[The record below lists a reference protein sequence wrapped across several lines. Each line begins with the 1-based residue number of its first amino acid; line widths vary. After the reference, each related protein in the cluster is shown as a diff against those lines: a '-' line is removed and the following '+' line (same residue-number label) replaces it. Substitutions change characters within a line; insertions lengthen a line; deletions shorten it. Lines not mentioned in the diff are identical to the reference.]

1 MTSVLHVQKVSG
13 ISGSENHLLSLLPGL
28 RARGWDARML
38 MLHEREPGAA
48 DFARELRARDVPVDE
63 LVLHVDLDPLAF
75 GRVTRRL
82 AMIRPKIV
90 HTHLVHG
97 DAYGLPAGAL
107 TRVPHRFSTKHGFN
121 EFRDRRLFAL
131 GDRAVSSL
139 AHVQIA
145 ISRGLADYLA
155 EREGF
160 EADAFEIV
168 HYGIAAGDEPPR
180 YPGDAPRL
188 LCIGRLIPIK
198 GHEVLLRAFAA
209 AREEVPGLALDLV
222 GTGPLEAEL
231 RRLAGDGVRFLG
243 HVAPVRPLIE
253 ESAIVV
259 VPSLGEG
266 FGMVALEAM
275 ERGRPVIASAVGGLP
290 EIVGAAGVLV
300 PSGEVDP
307 LRAAIVELARD
318 LPRAAELGRAARER
332 ALAEFSEQ
340 RCVEQTEALYRQAL
354 ER

>member
-1 MTSVLHVQKVSG
+1 MTRVLHVQKVKG

-28 RARGWDARML
+28 RGRGLDARML
-38 MLHEREPGAA
+38 VLHEREPGAA
-48 DFARELRARDVPVDE
+48 EFVKELRARDVPVDE
-63 LVLHVDLDPLAF
+63 LVLHLDLDPLAF

-82 AMIRPKIV
+82 ALLRPEIV

-97 DAYGLPAGAL
+97 DAYGLPAGVL

-121 EFRDRRLFAL
+121 EFRDSRAFAW
-131 GDRAVSSL
+131 GDRAVSGL

-145 ISRGLADYLA
+145 ISRGLAEYLA

-160 EADAFEIV
+160 DADGFEVV
-168 HYGIAAGDEPPR
+168 HYGIAAGPEPP
-180 YPGDAPRL
+180 PAPLAPRL

-198 GHEVLLRAFAA
+198 GHEVLLKAFAA
-209 AREEVPGLALDLV
+209 AREEVPQLTLDLA

-231 RRLAGDGVRFLG
+231 RAAAGEGVRFLG
-243 HVAPVRPLIE
+243 HVAPVQPLIE
-253 ESAIVV
+253 QAAIVV

-275 ERGRPVIASAVGGLP
+275 ERGRAVIASAVGGLP
-290 EIVGAAGVLV
+290 EIVGEAGILV
-300 PSGEVDP
+300 PSGEVEP

-318 LPRAAELGRAARER
+318 LPRAAELGRTARAR
-332 ALAEFSEQ
+332 ALAEFSEE
-340 RCVEQTEALYRQAL
+340 RCIDKTEALYRKAL
-354 ER
+354 G